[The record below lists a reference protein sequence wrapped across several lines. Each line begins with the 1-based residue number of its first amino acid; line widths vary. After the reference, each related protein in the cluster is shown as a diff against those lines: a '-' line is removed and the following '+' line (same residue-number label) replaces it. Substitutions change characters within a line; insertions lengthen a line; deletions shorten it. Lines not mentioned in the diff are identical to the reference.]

1 MDWSRQRVLLTG
13 GAGFLGSAVRRVLAA
28 RGVAPSRLFVVR
40 SRDFDLTRQTAAA
53 DLFRRAFDGRPPTV
67 ILHCAAR
74 LGGIQAHA
82 DQPGRFFFDNT
93 AMALSL
99 VDEARRAGFM
109 TKDAGTGGAPA
120 VGAGG
125 GGGSGGSGGVFVMVG
140 SMTSYP
146 ADAPVP
152 FREDQL
158 WRGYPEPA
166 TAPYAVS
173 KLLAWQLLD
182 SYRAQYG
189 LKSAYVIPVNLFG
202 PGDNIADV
210 RNAHVAGSLVK
221 RFVDAVDAGAGEVVC
236 WGSGKPTRQFL
247 YIDDAAEAVV
257 RAAEFAAGSGER
269 GADHTKP
276 LLPINIAGSEELP
289 IRAVA
294 ELIAE
299 LTGFTGTITWDTTKP
314 DGVGRRCLDVGRARE
329 LLNWTAAVG
338 MREGMERTIVWYRS
352 TRR

>member
-1 MDWSRQRVLLTG
+1 MDWSRQRVVLTG
-13 GAGFLGSAVRRVLAA
+13 GAGFLGSAVRRTLEA
-28 RGVAPSRLFVVR
+28 RGVAPARLFVVR
-40 SRDFDLTRQTAAA
+40 SRDYDLTRQPAAA
-53 DLFRRAFDGRPPTV
+53 ELFRRAFDGRPPTV

-74 LGGIQAHA
+74 LGGIQAHT

-93 AMALSL
+93 AMALNL

-109 TKDAGTGGAPA
+109 TKDAGTGTS
-120 VGAGG
+120 GG
-125 GGGSGGSGGVFVMVG
+125 GGGSGGVGGVFVMVG

-152 FREDQL
+152 FREEQL

-173 KLLAWQLLD
+173 KLLAWQLLE

-189 LKSAYVIPVNLFG
+189 LRSAYVIPVNLFG

-210 RNAHVAGSLVK
+210 KNAHVAGSLVK
-221 RFVDAVDAGAGEVVC
+221 RFVDAVESGAAEVVC
-236 WGSGKPTRQFL
+236 WGSGVPTRQFL

-257 RAAEFAAGSGER
+257 RAAEFAAGSGPVA
-269 GADHTKP
+269 ADHTKP
-276 LLPINIAGSEELP
+276 PPAINIAGSEELS
-289 IRAVA
+289 IKALA
-294 ELIAE
+294 ELIAG
-299 LTGFTGTITWDTTKP
+299 LTGFTGRIVWDTTKP

-329 LLNWTAAVG
+329 LLGWTAAVG
-338 MREGMERTIVWYRS
+338 MREGMERTIAWYRG